1 MKYFLP
7 AVIFCTQFVY
17 ANWVLTSESKK
28 YPKDLYWTGVGV
40 AARQSQAREL
50 AASEISKQFQLHIS
64 TRNRDT
70 QVSINSNVQ
79 ADTHEEFYFS
89 KTVTQSAL
97 TLEGVEFVESKE
109 VQGGVAVLAVL
120 NKRDFQSRHQTQ
132 VDSLVELISQNIDV
146 GLNSSNLMEVWAQ
159 RVSVE
164 KALSQITQSRNLL
177 SKVSLTLNP
186 SGLESPLKQFKAH
199 HQHMLTESAKYL
211 NGGSYSKQFQYPPIE
226 KQCLGSANQIIGT
239 AQECL
244 WGSYEQLSWKISP
257 ASISMSEW
265 IDESSVKRPLE
276 DKEYSFSVIEMNSKS
291 LKVSDF
297 TQGLKALGVTQS
309 KNAPRLKVNVEV
321 AQKSIRG
328 FAGYIH
334 YYHFN
339 GNIILTQG
347 ANVQKLEVNQQIQA
361 SQPKEALEK
370 LLRGMI

>member
-1 MKYFLP
+1 MKYLLL
-7 AVIFCTQFVY
+7 AIILCTQFIY

-70 QVSINSNVQ
+70 QVSMNSNVQ

-132 VDSLVELISQNIDV
+132 VDSLVELISQNIQV
-146 GLNSSNLMEVWAQ
+146 GLSSSNLKEVWVQ
-159 RVSVE
+159 RVSIE
-164 KALSQITQSRNLL
+164 KALSQIAQSRNLL
-177 SKVSLTLNP
+177 SKVSLTLNS
-186 SGLESPLKQFKAH
+186 SGLDSPLKQFKAH
-199 HQHMLTESAKYL
+199 LQNMLAESAKFL
-211 NGGSYSKQFQYPPIE
+211 NGGSYSKQFQYPPIQ
-226 KQCLGSANQIIGT
+226 KQCLGSASQILGT
-239 AQECL
+239 AEECL

-257 ASISMSEW
+257 SSISMSEW

-276 DKEYSFSVIEMNSKS
+276 NQEYSFSTIQMNSES
-291 LKVSDF
+291 LKASDF
-297 TQGLKALGVTQS
+297 TQGLKVLGVTQS
-309 KNAPRLKVNVEV
+309 KNAPRLKVNVEA

-334 YYHFN
+334 YYHFK
-339 GNIILTQG
+339 GNILLTKG
-347 ANVQKLEVNQQIQA
+347 SKVQKLEVNQQIQA
-361 SQPKEALEK
+361 SQPQEALEK
-370 LLRGMI
+370 LLRGLI